1 MSRRLPASM
10 RTLESLSALIE
21 GRLSSPDGRSELV
34 KLATR
39 LILEEGLETET
50 ALAEAEL
57 LDGKLALITNAPD
70 PTPAEAVARYTALA
84 RLRPFCAFDR
94 ATGALDRCATGF
106 ASIERG
112 FRVLKSDIEIA
123 PVHHRLPDRI
133 RAHALICFL
142 ALVLHRVMR
151 MRLKARGHAASPRT
165 ALDLLARIQRH
176 QAKIGERSI
185 DGLSSTPPNSWSS
198 SRPCTCP
205 NPPDDPL
212 VVTKWRFP
220 PNRNQL
226 LSGSTVE
233 LGFHSSCIAKTFP

>member
-1 MSRRLPASM
+1 MSRRVPASM

-123 PVHHRLPDRI
+123 PVHHRLPERI
-133 RAHALICFL
+133 RAHASICFL
-142 ALVLHRVMR
+142 ALALYRVIR
-151 MRLKARGHAASPRT
+151 MRLKAKGHGASPRP
-165 ALDLLARIQRH
+165 ALDVLARIQKH
-176 QAKIGERSI
+176 TAHIGGRTLNGISKT
-185 DGLSSTPPNSWSS
+185 TPE
-198 SRPCTCP
+198 
-205 NPPDDPL
+205 
-212 VVTKWRFP
+212 
-220 PNRNQL
+220 QL
-226 LSGSTVE
+226 DLFDALE
-233 LGFHSSCIAKTFP
+233 LPKPA